1 MMSETNEA
9 SAQSVVMPMRLEEA
23 WLHVKALWPD
33 AECIIKKDDMVLTD
47 VVKRGNSIGQAVSLR
62 FTSIAWPDGV
72 TRYPESA

>member
-1 MMSETNEA
+1 MAMS
-9 SAQSVVMPMRLEEA
+9 LEEA